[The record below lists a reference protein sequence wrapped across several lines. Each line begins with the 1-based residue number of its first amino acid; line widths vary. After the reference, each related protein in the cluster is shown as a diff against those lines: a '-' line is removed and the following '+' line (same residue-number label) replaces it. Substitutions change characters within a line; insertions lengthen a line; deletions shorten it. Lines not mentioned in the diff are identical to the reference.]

1 LAAFVLLLLAG
12 VIAGCGSQGSSVR
25 GPSSSIISFDSG
37 RALDGSNAANTNA
50 TSNIWT
56 VRADGSGATPLT
68 KLTAFGASS
77 SNAVWAPGGGKLA
90 FLSARAFDGSD
101 AKDASGI
108 LNIWVMNADGS
119 GANALTR
126 LNTSGLDI
134 PTPVWSPDGSKIAF
148 SSFRALDGSDA
159 LSSPRTLNIW
169 VMNADGTGV
178 TPLTKYTTGGLSN
191 VTPAWSPDSAKLAFI
206 SDGALDGSNQSNC
219 SPQPC
224 VGKPNVW
231 VMNANGS
238 VATPLTKFLVAE
250 ARSPAWSPDGHKVAF
265 AARAALDGSDALR
278 ADQNIWV
285 MNPDGSG
292 RTPLTTLM
300 SGVTCDTPT
309 WSPNG
314 SRLAFVSDRAPSS
327 NSTFFDGTG
336 TLNIWVMNAD
346 GSSPA
351 PLTTLVTNDGSDSR
365 APAWSSDSSKL
376 AYWSGRALDG
386 SNHANCT
393 PTPPSTCTGVTNIWV
408 VNADGANSAPLTKLT
423 VTASG
428 SFTPQWHP

>member
-25 GPSSSIISFDSG
+25 GPSSSIVSFDSG
-37 RALDGSNAANTNA
+37 RALDGSNAANASA
-50 TSNIWT
+50 TGNIWT
-56 VRADGSGATPLT
+56 VKADGSGATPLT

-77 SNAVWAPGGGKLA
+77 SNAVWSPGGSKIA
-90 FLSARAFDGSD
+90 FLSGRAFDGSD

-126 LNTSGLDI
+126 LNTSGIDI

-159 LSSPRTLNIW
+159 LSSPRALNIW

-191 VTPAWSPDSAKLAFI
+191 VTPVWSPDSAKLAFI

-238 VATPLTKFLVAE
+238 GATPLTRFLVAE
-250 ARSPAWSPDGHKVAF
+250 TRSPGWSPDGHKVAF
-265 AARAALDGSDALR
+265 AARAALDGSDSLSG
-278 ADQNIWV
+278 DQNIWV
-285 MNPDGSG
+285 INPDGTG
-292 RTPLTTLM
+292 RTPLTKLT
-300 SGVTCDTPT
+300 SGVTADHPV
-309 WSPNG
+309 WSPNS
-314 SRLAFVSDRAPSS
+314 SRLAFESDQDPSG
-327 NSTFFDGTG
+327 NSTFVDGTG
-336 TLNIWVMNAD
+336 TLNIWVINAD
-346 GSSPA
+346 GSGA
-351 PLTTLVTNDGSDSR
+351 TALTKLVTSDFADSR
-365 APAWSSDSSKL
+365 TPAWSSDGSKL

-393 PTPPSTCTGVTNIWV
+393 STPPSTCTGVTNIWV
-408 VNADGANSAPLTKLT
+408 VNADGSNSAALTKLT
-423 VTASG
+423 ATASG
-428 SFTPQWHP
+428 SFAPQWHP